1 MSASVFSITARD
13 GTHLNVEGYSSAGD
27 GPAALILHG
36 IASHTGWYRWL
47 GEEMAANGVSAY
59 LTDRRGAG
67 ISGGARGHV
76 RSWRTLVEDVAL
88 LAREIVERHPDSAL
102 HAIGV
107 SLGGAISL
115 AASILH
121 PGVFKSHVLLSPG
134 LVPGLRLGIR
144 RRLRLA
150 SQAFIRPMTLHDLP
164 FSLADLSHRLDW
176 QEEVGKDP
184 LRTQQVSARFAFEIF
199 RMQKFVRA
207 NSRKLKVPILALLAG
222 KDAIINNL
230 AVVALLSRSS
240 SPRVRIETFEDTPH
254 NLLVSLPRRAILE
267 RLVPWL
273 RDGGILGEEGVT
285 LITVPAFPPEAHDP
299 QPTTTL
305 T

>member
-1 MSASVFSITARD
+1 MSASIFSVTARD
-13 GTHLNVEGYSSAGD
+13 GTHLNVEGYHEVEG

-36 IASHTGWYRWL
+36 ITSHTGWYRWL
-47 GEEMAANGVSAY
+47 GQELARNGVNAY

-67 ISGGARGHV
+67 TSGGARGHV
-76 RSWRTLVEDVAL
+76 RSWRTLVEDVVL
-88 LAREIVERHPDSAL
+88 LAREVVERHPDSPL

-107 SLGGAISL
+107 SLGGAIAL

-121 PGVFKSHVLLSPG
+121 PGIFKSHVLLSPG
-134 LVPGLRLGIR
+134 LVPGLRLGIHH
-144 RRLRLA
+144 RLRLA
-150 SQAFIRPMTLHDLP
+150 SQAIIRPMTLHDLP

-184 LRTQQVSARFAFEIF
+184 LRTKQVSARFAFEVF
-199 RMQKFVRA
+199 RMQRFVRA
-207 NSRKLKVPILALLAG
+207 NSRRLGLPILALLAG
-222 KDAIINNL
+222 KDAIINNM

-254 NLLVSLPRRAILE
+254 NLLASLPRGAILE

-273 RDGGILGEEGVT
+273 RGDDVPGHEEGVT
-285 LITVPAFPPEAHDP
+285 LVSVPPFPPEVHDP
-299 QPTTTL
+299 QPSPS
-305 T
+305 